1 MMNLSE
7 IAHGIVKTMN
17 QGMKFKTS
25 TCPCCLHP
33 WRIFCGHRPLSD
45 AARIISA
52 CHGHL
57 ATKEFRTLTI
67 TLDTFMYS
75 IVLYDFPNNHL

>member
-17 QGMKFKTS
+17 QGMKFKFS
-25 TCPCCLHP
+25 ICPCCSLP
-33 WRIFCGHRPLSD
+33 GESPVDVDLSD
-45 AARIISA
+45 DARMVSA
-52 CHGHL
+52 CRGHL